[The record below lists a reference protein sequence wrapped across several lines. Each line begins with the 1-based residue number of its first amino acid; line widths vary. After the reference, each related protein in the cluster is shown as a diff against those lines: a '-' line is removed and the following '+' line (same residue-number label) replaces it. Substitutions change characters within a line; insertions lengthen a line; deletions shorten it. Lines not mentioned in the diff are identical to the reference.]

1 MMTMSVVGED
11 RVSAYLDAVSDALRR
26 VDPRARAEIIGELS
40 NHIAESQAAGRSAHD
55 VIDGLGDPAD
65 LAAMYERELRTTTP
79 GRKQYHVDSVFLDI
93 GRWLAHSR
101 RLREL
106 QIMAFLALPLLV
118 ILTAIVWS
126 GVALIVE
133 FAELA
138 DNSGNLAIGLLA
150 VAVGFLTIVVG
161 SVLIARVWRTMTRM
175 IRRASE
181 GKAIQLLVIPAWP
194 LTPDERER
202 LNR

>member
-26 VDPRARAEIIGELS
+26 VDPKARAEIIGELS

-65 LAAMYERELRTTTP
+65 LAAMYERELRTTRP
-79 GRKQYHVDSVFLDI
+79 GRKHYSVDSFVRGF

-118 ILTAIVWS
+118 IVGTIITA
-126 GVALIVE
+126 GVGVVVA
-133 FAELA
+133 FAEIA
-138 DNSGNLAIGLLA
+138 DDSNNAAMGLLSI
-150 VAVGFLTIVVG
+150 VFGFLTLVVG

>member
-26 VDPRARAEIIGELS
+26 VDAKARAEIIGELS
-40 NHIAESQAAGRSAHD
+40 NHIAESAAAGRSAHD

-79 GRKQYHVDSVFLDI
+79 GRKHYTADSLVIGF

-118 ILTAIVWS
+118 IVGTIVTA
-126 GVALIVE
+126 GVGLVVA
-133 FAELA
+133 FAEVA
-138 DNSGNLAIGLLA
+138 DDTNNFAIGLLSI
-150 VAVGFLTIVVG
+150 VVGFLTLVVG

-181 GKAIQLLVIPAWP
+181 GKAIQLLIIPAWP
-194 LTPDERER
+194 SKLDERER
-202 LNR
+202 PDR